1 MRNSYI
7 IVLFYLFI
15 FSSFSYSQNR
25 IDSLKNVLKTVKE
38 AKRFEVL
45 NAIADEY
52 SNSDLNLA
60 MQFAKQSL
68 RQAQKQE
75 KNQYIALAYN
85 SIANVFQ
92 YQSQLDS
99 ALTYHKKALQLRI
112 KENDSLGIADS
123 FNNIGIANDQKAI
136 YPEALTNY
144 FKALHIYEKKN
155 DLEKQAM
162 VNTNIGIVYKTQ
174 KEYKKALKYYQEANR
189 IYNEIKNDFGIT
201 VSSGNLGSIL
211 INFKNY
217 TESIKYSQIAK
228 EGYRKLGYDR
238 FAGYPISNIA
248 VVYDS
253 LHQFS
258 KANSNYIESIK
269 MHEKYENGFEVADIS
284 KAFANCL
291 LKQKKYNEAIQYA
304 NKAIDFGKKADGNL
318 LITEA
323 YEILAKA
330 YQMTGDFQ
338 KAYAFSRLY
347 AKGKDELF
355 ESEKTKTVFELE
367 AKYQTEKKEKLLL
380 KKEVEA
386 KKKNTTILVL
396 SLLAIFTGL
405 VGFLIYRQQK
415 LKNKQQEQ
423 EFQLKTA
430 IAQIEAQNQLQEQRL
445 SISRD
450 LHDNIGAQLTF
461 VISSVDNL
469 KYGNQISDSRVVNQ
483 LTKISDFTKS
493 TIIELRDTIWAMN
506 NNEFSFDDLRSR
518 IINFIEKA
526 KSAKEDIVFKFNV
539 DESLKEMRF
548 SSIIGINLYR
558 TIQEAVN
565 NAVKYSDATQID
577 VNVLDKDNQVKIE
590 IKDNGKGFDVE
601 TVDAGNGLHNMKK
614 RIEDVDG
621 TFNIK
626 TENGSG
632 TQIVILI
639 KSVKL

>member
-1 MRNSYI
+1 MKNSYR
-7 IVLFYLFI
+7 IVLFCLLI
-15 FSSFSYSQNR
+15 FSGFKYSQNR
-25 IDSLKNVLKTVKE
+25 VDSLKNVLKTVKE
-38 AKRFEVL
+38 DKKFEVL

-60 MQFAKQSL
+60 MQFAKKSL
-68 RQAQKQE
+68 QQAQKQE

-136 YPEALTNY
+136 YPAALTNY
-144 FKALHIYEKKN
+144 FKALYIYEKKN

-162 VNTNIGIVYKTQ
+162 VNTNIGIVYKAQ

-189 IYNEIKNDFGIT
+189 LYNEIKNDFGIT
-201 VSSGNLGSIL
+201 VSSGNLGSLL

-217 TESIKYSQIAK
+217 TESLKYSQIAK
-228 EGYRKLGYDR
+228 DGYRKLGYDR

-258 KANSNYIESIK
+258 KANSNYIESIQI
-269 MHEKYENGFEVADIS
+269 HEKYENGFEVADIS
-284 KAFANCL
+284 KAFADCL

-304 NKAIDFGKKADGNL
+304 NKAIDFGKKAEGNL
-318 LITEA
+318 IVTEA
-323 YEILAKA
+323 YRILSKA
-330 YQMTGDFQ
+330 YQMTGDYQ
-338 KAYAFSRLY
+338 KAYSFSYLY

-386 KKKNTTILVL
+386 KKKNTTILIL

-423 EFQLKTA
+423 AFQLKTA

-469 KYGNQISDSRVVNQ
+469 KYGNQISDNRVVNQ

-506 NNEFSFDDLRSR
+506 NNEFTFEDLRSR
-518 IINFIEKA
+518 IFNFIEKA
-526 KSAKEDIVFKFNV
+526 KSAKEEVQFKFNV
-539 DESLKEMRF
+539 DNQLSDKKFTSLV
-548 SSIIGINLYR
+548 GINVYR

-565 NAVKYSDATQID
+565 NAIKYAEAKNISVEVEKINNQI
-577 VNVLDKDNQVKIE
+577 KIV
-590 IKDNGKGFDVE
+590 IQDDGKGFDLE
-601 TVDAGNGLHNMKK
+601 TADLGNGIQNMKK
-614 RIEDVDG
+614 RIDDVGG
-621 TFNIK
+621 TFEINSWQNK
-626 TENGSG
+626 G
-632 TQIVILI
+632 TKIII
-639 KSVKL
+639 II

>member
-1 MRNSYI
+1 MKKHYI
-7 IVLFYLFI
+7 LLIIGWLFCVN
-15 FSSFSYSQNR
+15 FSHSQNR
-25 IDSLKNVLKTVKE
+25 IDSLKKVLKTAKE
-38 AKRFEVL
+38 VDKFKLL
-45 NAIADEY
+45 NDIADEY
-52 SNSDLNLA
+52 SNSDLDLA
-60 MQFAKQSL
+60 MKFAKQSL
-68 RQAQKQE
+68 LQAQKSE
-75 KNQYIALAYN
+75 RNQHIALAYN

-99 ALTYHKKALQLRI
+99 ALTYHRKALQLRMQL
-112 KENDSLGIADS
+112 NDSLGIADS

-162 VNTNIGIVYKTQ
+162 VNTNIGIVYKAQ
-174 KEYKKALKYYQEANR
+174 KDYKKALKYYQEAYR
-189 IYNEIKNDFGIT
+189 IYTEIKNDFGIT

-211 INFKNY
+211 INFKKYN
-217 TESIKYSQIAK
+217 ESIKYSQISR
-228 EGYRKLGYDR
+228 EGYKKLGYDR
-238 FAGYPISNIA
+238 FEGYPISNIA

-253 LHQFS
+253 LHQFP
-258 KANSNYIESIK
+258 KANANYIESIRI
-269 MHEKYENGFEVADIS
+269 HEKYNNGYEVADIS
-284 KAFANCL
+284 KAFADCL
-291 LKQKKYNEAIQYA
+291 FKQKRYNEVIQYA
-304 NKAIDFGKKADGNL
+304 NKAVEFGKKSDGNL
-318 LITEA
+318 LVIEA

-330 YQMTGDFQ
+330 YQMTGDYQ

-347 AKGKDELF
+347 SKGKDEVF

-396 SLLAIFTGL
+396 SLLAIFTAL
-405 VGFLIYRQQK
+405 LGFLIYRQQR

-423 EFQLKTA
+423 EFQLKSA
-430 IAQIEAQNQLQEQRL
+430 IAQIENQNQLQEQRL

-469 KYGNQISDSRVVNQ
+469 KYGNQISDNRVVNQ

-518 IINFIEKA
+518 IFNFIEKA
-526 KSAKEDIVFKFNV
+526 KSAKEEVLFKFNV
-539 DESLKEMRF
+539 DSQLSDTRFTSLV
-548 SSIIGINLYR
+548 GINVYR
-558 TIQEAVN
+558 VIQEAIN
-565 NAVKYSDATQID
+565 NAIKYSDAKNITVEVEKNNNQI
-577 VNVLDKDNQVKIE
+577 KIT
-590 IKDNGKGFDVE
+590 IQDDGKGFDLD
-601 TVDAGNGLHNMKK
+601 TADLGNGIQNMKK
-614 RIEDVDG
+614 RIEDVGG
-621 TFNIK
+621 TFELVSEPNK
-626 TENGSG
+626 G
-632 TQIVILI
+632 TQISFFIV
-639 KSVKL
+639 